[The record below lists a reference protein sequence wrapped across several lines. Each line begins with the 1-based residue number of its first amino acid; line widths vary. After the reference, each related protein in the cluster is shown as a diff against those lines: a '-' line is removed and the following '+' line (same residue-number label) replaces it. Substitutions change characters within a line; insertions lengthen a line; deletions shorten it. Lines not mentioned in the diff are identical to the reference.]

1 MQQSLFVNIMPIY
14 TDRMDSVLDSTG
26 TIPLSDFCGVDIS
39 YNAKL
44 LLIAS
49 YLCSIYPE
57 SEDCKLFG
65 RDNQLNVKTKGRKKQ
80 RVNAVASTSV
90 YCCSAFLL

>member
-1 MQQSLFVNIMPIY
+1 MQDSLFVNIMPVF
-14 TDRMDSVLDSTG
+14 TDQMDSVLDPNG
-26 TIPLSDFCGVDIS
+26 AIPLSDFCGVDIS

-57 SEDCKLFG
+57 SEDFKLFG
-65 RDNQLNVKTKGRKKQ
+65 KDDSLSIKTKGRK
-80 RVNAVASTSV
+80 RRSV
-90 YCCSAFLL
+90 KPVMSPSVSISIWFF